1 MQSLPLGQQDRGQ
14 LGRVAA
20 KLFLGITQ
28 EWGLTDEQRRILAGA
43 ATRTTIS
50 TWKRKVTT
58 DSQLNLGDDTLE
70 RLSYIAGIYKALQ
83 ILLPTKQQWADWI
96 HKPNKDFGGQSAL
109 ERMLGGQVADLYE
122 VRHYLDAQ
130 RG

>member
-1 MQSLPLGQQDRGQ
+1 MRSQAIVQVDKGKLGH
-14 LGRVAA
+14 VAA
-20 KLFLGITQ
+20 KLFLGITE
-28 EWGLTDEQRRILAGA
+28 EWGLTDEQKRVLAGA

-50 TWKRKVTT
+50 SWKKKVA
-58 DSQLNLGDDTLE
+58 DSSSLNLGDDTLE

-83 ILLPTKQQWADWI
+83 ILLPTQQQWAEWV
-96 HKPNKDFGGQSAL
+96 HKPNSAFGGQTAL
-109 ERMLGGQVADLYE
+109 ERMLGGRVADLYE